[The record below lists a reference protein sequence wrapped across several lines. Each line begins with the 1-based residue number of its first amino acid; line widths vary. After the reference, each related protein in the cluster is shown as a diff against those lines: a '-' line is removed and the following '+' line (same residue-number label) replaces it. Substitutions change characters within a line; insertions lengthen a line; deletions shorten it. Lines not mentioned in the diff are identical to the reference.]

1 MKIMEG
7 QVSKVPQLILTDEL
21 SNLIPHKGKMFLL
34 SRITEHNLEE
44 RTATGEY
51 DITSGCIFYEDAL
64 DGIPDW
70 SVFEIMAQTISAF
83 GSIERIENDRM
94 DKANPG
100 VILSVSNFKSS
111 VAVLKKNTTI
121 KIKIREDCRMDDVTR
136 YECSV
141 FQSSRETDPDIS
153 AMITVMEMKDMSAFF
168 GI

>member
-1 MKIMEG
+1 MKILEAQM
-7 QVSKVPQLILTDEL
+7 SKVPQLILTEEL

-34 SRITEHNLEE
+34 SRITGYNLEE

-51 DITSGCIFYEDAL
+51 DITSGCIFYEETL

-100 VILSVSNFKSS
+100 VILSVSNFKSA
-111 VAVLKKNTTI
+111 VAVLKNNTTI
-121 KIKIREDCRMDDVTR
+121 KISIREDCRMENVTR
-136 YECSV
+136 YECFLFRTKSDKEPV
-141 FQSSRETDPDIS
+141 IS
-153 AMITVMEMKDMSAFF
+153 ATITVMEMKDMSAFF
-168 GI
+168 ES